1 MLQHVKMTS
10 SWYREDLQ
18 SQIEQTESKSK
29 KMKQKIV
36 DDEIKAVSA
45 KCWILQSKVKSITEE
60 SSMPSKQKSTVI
72 LIFWKSQ
79 IKTSKAKQKEIEELD
94 AVEENLY
101 QNNFWVI
108 FERYFFL

>member
-1 MLQHVKMTS
+1 
-10 SWYREDLQ
+10 
-18 SQIEQTESKSK
+18 
-29 KMKQKIV
+29 
-36 DDEIKAVSA
+36 
-45 KCWILQSKVKSITEE
+45 
-60 SSMPSKQKSTVI
+60 MPSKQKSTVI